1 MTADQYT
8 TLGTMAT
15 ETTDYAAVLAFVR
28 QAERRDCI
36 LADPALPEQLRT
48 QPGSGALDVGL
59 ADAYAEYRRT
69 GRWCRSYRIFAAGW
83 TELEGVLILAPAAGA
98 DADLQASIAAMNE
111 RALRE
116 LLLAF
121 PRGQVGYCS
130 YAAAW
135 MLPTLAEMLDGVAL
149 PAQAAYFVTADTF
162 TPYQPQPVRRLGS
175 GDYDLVWGRW
185 SDDVL
190 GLHNPMGAKVVQT
203 EPSSSDFQQHLERGY
218 RFYACVEDGRLAAL
232 CWHRPRDDWRH
243 EVRGRPV
250 APDAAEGYAESV
262 YSAATQE
269 VLDLGC
275 MATCTASGASDSA
288 DVDRLR
294 RIGYRPFYRVGAYR
308 GIKRGSG
315 RIEPVASAALPS
327 RRQRPA
333 DAAAMDWSEQVLAA
347 PQPRRKRRD
356 PAVESFRDLL
366 TIKGRAER
374 QCLSIEEPLLVQR
387 ALADG
392 LPMMGLLYTE
402 ELLGQ
407 PEGPA
412 LLERAAGEHVAHQR
426 ISKGI
431 MGTVTATRP
440 LPWVVAAV
448 HVDVRDAAHLHCS
461 SRAVLLVADRVANP
475 ANLGMILRTADAAG
489 VEGVVLLGADSASP
503 FHKHCVRAARGAM
516 GRLPLYTCNDPP
528 GFFHQLKAAGFALVG
543 ATVQASADVYSLA
556 LRPPVALVVGN
567 ESAGIRPAILA
578 ACTDRV
584 RIPMAPGQ
592 SSLNVGVAA
601 GVLLYE
607 LVRTRL
613 GSSRA
618 GRA

>member
-1 MTADQYT
+1 MMDGRCA

-28 QAERRDCI
+28 QAERRDCM

-48 QPGSGALDVGL
+48 QAGSDALDAGL
-59 ADAYAEYRRT
+59 ADAYDEHRRT
-69 GRWCRSYRIFAAGW
+69 GRWRRSYRVFATGW
-83 TELEGVLILAPAAGA
+83 TELEGVLILAPAATSE
-98 DADLQASIAAMNE
+98 ADLRASVAATNE

-121 PRGQVGYCS
+121 PRGRVGHFS

-135 MLPTLAEMLDGVAL
+135 MLPTLLEMLDGDAL
-149 PAQAAYFVTADTF
+149 AAHTTHFATADTF
-162 TPYQPQPVRRLGS
+162 IPCQPQPVKRLGS
-175 GDYDLVWGRW
+175 SDYDLVRGWW
-185 SDDVL
+185 SDEAR
-190 GLHNPMGAKVVQT
+190 GLHNPMGVEAVPA
-203 EPSSSDFQQHLERGY
+203 ELSEAAWQQRLERGY
-218 RFYACVEDGRLAAL
+218 RFYACVAAGRLAAL
-232 CWHRPRDDWRH
+232 CWHRLRDDWRH
-243 EVRGRPV
+243 EVRGLPV
-250 APDAAEGYAESV
+250 APDAAEDCVESV

-269 VLDLGC
+269 VLDLGRV
-275 MATCTASGASDSA
+275 ATSTVSGASDSA
-288 DVDRLR
+288 HADRLK
-294 RIGYRPFYRVGAYR
+294 RIGYRPLYRVGAYR

-315 RIEPVASAALPS
+315 RIALPAPAALPS
-327 RRQRPA
+327 GRQRPA
-333 DAAAMDWSEQVLAA
+333 DAAALDWSEHVRAA
-347 PQPRRKRRD
+347 PRSRRKRRD
-356 PAVESFRDLL
+356 PAVDSFRDLL

-374 QCLSIEEPLLVQR
+374 QCLSIEEPLLVRR

-392 LPMMGLLYTE
+392 LPMLGLLYTE
-402 ELLGQ
+402 ELLTQ
-407 PEGPA
+407 HEGPS
-412 LLERAAGEHVAHQR
+412 LLEQAAGEHVAHQR
-426 ISKGI
+426 VSKGI

-461 SRAVLLVADRVANP
+461 PRAVLLIADRVGNP

-489 VEGVVLLGADSASP
+489 VEGVILLGVDSASP
-503 FHKHCVRAARGAM
+503 FHKHCVRAARGAL

-528 GFFHQLKAAGFALVG
+528 GFFHRLRAAGFALVG
-543 ATVQASADVYSLA
+543 ATVEASADVYSLA

-567 ESAGIRPAILA
+567 ESEGIRPAILA

-613 GSSRA
+613 TADG
-618 GRA
+618 

>member
-1 MTADQYT
+1 
-8 TLGTMAT
+8 MAT

-28 QAERRDCI
+28 QAERRECL

-48 QPGSGALDVGL
+48 QPGSDALDAGL
-59 ADAYAEYRRT
+59 ADAYDEHRRT
-69 GRWCRSYRIFAAGW
+69 GRWRRSYRVFATGW
-83 TELEGVLILAPAAGA
+83 TELEGVLILAPAATSE
-98 DADLQASIAAMNE
+98 ADLRASVAATNE

-121 PRGQVGYCS
+121 PRGRVGHFS

-135 MLPTLAEMLDGVAL
+135 MLPTLLEMLDGVAL
-149 PAQAAYFVTADTF
+149 PGQTAHFATADTF
-162 TPYQPQPVRRLGS
+162 TSYQPQPVKRLGS
-175 GDYDLVWGRW
+175 GDYDLVRGRW
-185 SDDVL
+185 SV
-190 GLHNPMGAKVVQT
+190 AAW
-203 EPSSSDFQQHLERGY
+203 QQRLERGY
-218 RFYACVEDGRLAAL
+218 RFYACVAAGRLAAL

-243 EVRGRPV
+243 EVRGVPV
-250 APDAAEGYAESV
+250 APDAAEDYVESV

-269 VLDLGC
+269 VLDLGRV
-275 MATCTASGASDSA
+275 ATSTVSGASDSA
-288 DVDRLR
+288 HADRLK
-294 RIGYRPFYRVGAYR
+294 RIGYRPLYRVGAYR

-315 RIEPVASAALPS
+315 RIAPPAPAALPS
-327 RRQRPA
+327 GRQRPA
-333 DAAAMDWSEQVLAA
+333 DAAALDWSEQVLAA

-412 LLERAAGEHVAHQR
+412 LLEQAAGEHVAQQR
-426 ISKGI
+426 VSKGI

-448 HVDVRDAAHLHCS
+448 HADVRDAAHLYCS
-461 SRAVLLVADRVANP
+461 SRAVLLIADRVANP

-489 VEGVVLLGADSASP
+489 VEAVVLLGADSASP

-516 GRLPLYTCNDPP
+516 GRLPLYTCKDPAR
-528 GFFHQLKAAGFALVG
+528 FFHRLKTAGFALVG
-543 ATVQASADVYSLA
+543 ATVQAPADVYSLA

-613 GSSRA
+613 GGGRA

>member
-1 MTADQYT
+1 MTDGCCA
-8 TLGTMAT
+8 TLGSMAA

-28 QAERRDCI
+28 QAERRDC
-36 LADPALPEQLRT
+36 LRAE
-48 QPGSGALDVGL
+48 PGGSALDAGL

-69 GRWCRSYRIFAAGW
+69 GRWRRSYRVFATGW
-83 TELEGVLILAPAAGA
+83 TELEGVLILAPAATA
-98 DADLQASIAAMNE
+98 DADLQAGIAATNE

-121 PRGQVGYCS
+121 PRGQVGHFF

-135 MLPTLAEMLDGVAL
+135 MLPTLAELLDGDAL
-149 PAQAAYFVTADTF
+149 P
-162 TPYQPQPVRRLGS
+162 G
-175 GDYDLVWGRW
+175 
-185 SDDVL
+185 
-190 GLHNPMGAKVVQT
+190 QT
-203 EPSSSDFQQHLERGY
+203 
-218 RFYACVEDGRLAAL
+218 
-232 CWHRPRDDWRH
+232 
-243 EVRGRPV
+243 
-250 APDAAEGYAESV
+250 
-262 YSAATQE
+262 
-269 VLDLGC
+269 
-275 MATCTASGASDSA
+275 
-288 DVDRLR
+288 
-294 RIGYRPFYRVGAYR
+294 AYR

-315 RIEPVASAALPS
+315 RIEPAATAP
-327 RRQRPA
+327 RDQRPA
-333 DAAAMDWSEQVLAA
+333 DAAAVDWSAQVPAA
-347 PQPRRKRRD
+347 PRPRRKRRD
-356 PAVESFRDLL
+356 PAVASFRDLL

-374 QCLSIEEPLLVQR
+374 QCLSIEEPLLVRR

-392 LPMMGLLYTE
+392 LPILGLLYTE
-402 ELLGQ
+402 ELLTQ

-412 LLERAAGEHVAHQR
+412 LLEQAEGEHVAHQR
-426 ISKGI
+426 VSKGI

-448 HVDVRDAAHLHCS
+448 HVDVRDAAQLHCS
-461 SRAVLLVADRVANP
+461 SRAALLIADCVANP

-489 VEGVVLLGADSASP
+489 VEAVVLLGADSASP

-516 GRLPLYTCNDPP
+516 GRLPLYTCADPP
-528 GFFHQLKAAGFALVG
+528 GFFHRLKRAGFALVG
-543 ATVQASADVYSLA
+543 ATVEASADLYSLA

-567 ESAGIRPAILA
+567 ESAGIRSAILA

-613 GSSRA
+613 TA
-618 GRA
+618 GG

>member
-1 MTADQYT
+1 MIVGRYT

-28 QAERRDCI
+28 QAEQRDCL
-36 LADPALPEQLRT
+36 LAEPALPERLCT
-48 QPGSGALDVGL
+48 QPGGGALDAGL
-59 ADAYAEYRRT
+59 ADACAEYQRS
-69 GRWCRSYRIFAAGW
+69 GRWCRSYRVFATGW
-83 TELEGVLILAPAAGA
+83 TELEGVLILALTA
-98 DADLQASIAAMNE
+98 DDDTDIQASITATNE

-121 PRGQVGYCS
+121 PRGRVGHFS
-130 YAAAW
+130 YAAPW
-135 MLPTLAEMLDGVAL
+135 MLPTLTELLDGDAL
-149 PAQAAYFVTADTF
+149 P
-162 TPYQPQPVRRLGS
+162 G
-175 GDYDLVWGRW
+175 
-185 SDDVL
+185 
-190 GLHNPMGAKVVQT
+190 QT
-203 EPSSSDFQQHLERGY
+203 
-218 RFYACVEDGRLAAL
+218 
-232 CWHRPRDDWRH
+232 
-243 EVRGRPV
+243 
-250 APDAAEGYAESV
+250 
-262 YSAATQE
+262 
-269 VLDLGC
+269 
-275 MATCTASGASDSA
+275 
-288 DVDRLR
+288 
-294 RIGYRPFYRVGAYR
+294 AYR

-315 RIEPVASAALPS
+315 RVGPDTTAAPAP
-327 RRQRPA
+327 RDRHPA
-333 DAAAMDWSEQVLAA
+333 DTAAVDWREQVLAA
-347 PQPRRKRRD
+347 PPPRRKRRD
-356 PAVESFRDLL
+356 PAVDSFRDLL

-374 QCLSIEEPLLVQR
+374 QCLSIEEPLLVRR

-392 LPMMGLLYTE
+392 LPVLGLLYTE
-402 ELLGQ
+402 ELLTQ

-412 LLERAAGEHVAHQR
+412 ILEQAEAEHVTHQR
-426 ISKGI
+426 VSKGI

-448 HVDVRDAAHLHCS
+448 HVDVRDAAQLHCS
-461 SRAVLLVADRVANP
+461 SRAVLLIADCVANP

-489 VEGVVLLGADSASP
+489 VEAVILLGANSASP

-516 GRLPLYTCNDPP
+516 GRLPLYTCKDPAR
-528 GFFHQLKAAGFALVG
+528 FFQRLKTAGFALVG
-543 ATVQASADVYSLA
+543 ATVEASADVYRLA

-613 GSSRA
+613 TADR
-618 GRA
+618 

>member
-1 MTADQYT
+1 MIDGRCA
-8 TLGTMAT
+8 TLGSMAA

-28 QAERRDCI
+28 QVEQRDC
-36 LADPALPEQLRT
+36 LPADAALPEQLSA
-48 QPGSGALDVGL
+48 QPGDGALDAGL

-69 GRWCRSYRIFAAGW
+69 GRWRRSYRVFATGW
-83 TELEGVLILAPAAGA
+83 TELEGVLILAPAATA
-98 DADLQASIAAMNE
+98 DADLQAGIAATNE

-121 PRGQVGYCS
+121 PRGQVGHLS

-135 MLPTLAEMLDGVAL
+135 MLPTLAELLDGDAL
-149 PAQAAYFVTADTF
+149 P
-162 TPYQPQPVRRLGS
+162 G
-175 GDYDLVWGRW
+175 
-185 SDDVL
+185 
-190 GLHNPMGAKVVQT
+190 QT
-203 EPSSSDFQQHLERGY
+203 
-218 RFYACVEDGRLAAL
+218 
-232 CWHRPRDDWRH
+232 
-243 EVRGRPV
+243 
-250 APDAAEGYAESV
+250 
-262 YSAATQE
+262 
-269 VLDLGC
+269 
-275 MATCTASGASDSA
+275 
-288 DVDRLR
+288 
-294 RIGYRPFYRVGAYR
+294 AYR

-315 RIEPVASAALPS
+315 RIEQA
-327 RRQRPA
+327 PA
-333 DAAAMDWSEQVLAA
+333 PRDQHPAAAAAVDWSARVPAA
-347 PQPRRKRRD
+347 PRPRRKRRD
-356 PAVESFRDLL
+356 PAVDSFRDLL

-374 QCLSIEEPLLVQR
+374 QCLSIEEPLLVRR

-392 LPMMGLLYTE
+392 LPVLGLLNTE
-402 ELLGQ
+402 ELLTQ

-412 LLERAAGEHVAHQR
+412 LLEQADGEHVAHQR
-426 ISKGI
+426 VSKGI

-448 HVDVRDAAHLHCS
+448 HVDVRDAAQLHCS
-461 SRAVLLVADRVANP
+461 PSAVLLIADCVANP

-489 VEGVVLLGADSASP
+489 VEAVVLLGADSASP

-516 GRLPLYTCNDPP
+516 GRLPLYTCADPP
-528 GFFHQLKAAGFALVG
+528 GFFDRLKKAGFGLVG
-543 ATVQASADVYSLA
+543 ATVEASSDLYSLA

-567 ESAGIRPAILA
+567 ESAGIRSAILA

-613 GSSRA
+613 TADG
-618 GRA
+618 